1 MNYVRKLGFEE
12 NPDYDFLRE
21 LFTKVLKT
29 LGEPEDGIYDWMMLN
44 NGKGW
49 EASNVCFFV
58 SKFQFLLTILSGPLF
73 KRSGARAQAGARTS
87 LKATRAGWHN
97 TKRPAC

>member
-1 MNYVRKLGFEE
+1 MDSQVRRHLQAGSPLTEIILEEFAIYMNYVRKLGFEE

-29 LGEPEDGIYDWMMLN
+29 TGEQDDGIYDWMMLN

-49 EASNVCFFV
+49 EAGHVCIVLLLPLRQTHSRYNV
-58 SKFQFLLTILSGPLF
+58 
-73 KRSGARAQAGARTS
+73 
-87 LKATRAGWHN
+87 
-97 TKRPAC
+97 